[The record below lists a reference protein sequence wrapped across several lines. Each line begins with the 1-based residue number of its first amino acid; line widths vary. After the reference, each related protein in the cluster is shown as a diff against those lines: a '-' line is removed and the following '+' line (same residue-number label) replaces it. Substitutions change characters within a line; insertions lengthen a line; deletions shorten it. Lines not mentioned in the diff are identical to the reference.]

1 LIIFT
6 RLFFN
11 GS

>member
-6 RLFFN
+6 RQFWYF
-11 GS
+11 